1 MEADAIEGIDR
12 LAAEIRRDLER
23 IGVPPVSWTKPPA
36 DPDTLDV
43 LIVGAGQM
51 GLAASFA
58 LKRLGITRHRVID
71 SAPRGIEGPW
81 VTYARMKTLRSPNHL
96 VGPAQ
101 DIPSL
106 TFRAYYEAL
115 HGVPAW
121 EAFGKIPNEMWQDY
135 LSFFRDT
142 LALPLISDTTLT
154 GLEPDGDTL
163 AVTLEDGDGQRT
175 VRTRHL
181 ILATGRDG
189 LGGPNI
195 PAWVIADDKGFQH
208 SMEAIDFAA
217 LAGRRVVVVGNSA
230 SAFDNAAEALETGA
244 GEVHMV
250 MRRPALP
257 VFNRF
262 KLMVHAG
269 FTHGFPTLSDEMRL
283 EMLNTAF
290 STAVAPP
297 HESVERIA
305 KAPNFY
311 LHTGAEVVSAERSG
325 EALLLDLGATRL
337 EVDHVI
343 LGTGFKVDVAGRP
356 ELSRLADGVVLWR
369 DRPIAPDRLG
379 GFGLHPY
386 LGGDFSFTPRGD
398 DAAWVERVHAFN
410 IGSMASLGL
419 LSGDIPGVGDGA
431 MRLGRGIAAALFRQ
445 DAAWHL
451 SCIAHYNEHEI
462 MGDELSA
469 AERRAGALSLPRAS

>member
-1 MEADAIEGIDR
+1 MEADAIDGIER

-23 IGVPPVSWTKPPA
+23 ISVPPASWTKPPA

-58 LKRLGITRHRVID
+58 LKRLGIIRHRVID
-71 SAPRGIEGPW
+71 GAPRGVEGPW

-115 HGVPAW
+115 HGAPAW
-121 EAFGKIPNEMWQDY
+121 ETFGKIPNAMWQDY

-142 LALPLISDTTLT
+142 LALPVTSDTKLT
-154 GLEPDGDTL
+154 GMEPDGGTL
-163 AVTLEDGDGQRT
+163 VVRVEGPGGTGS

-189 LGGPNI
+189 LGGPNM
-195 PAWVIADDKGFQH
+195 PAWVIAGDPSFQH
-208 SMEAIDFAA
+208 SMEAIDFKA

-244 GEVHMV
+244 GEVHML
-250 MRRPALP
+250 MRRPSLP

-297 HESVERIA
+297 HESVARIA

-311 LHTGAEVVSAERSG
+311 LHTGARVVSAERVG
-325 EALLLDLGATRL
+325 DTLVLDLGTTRL

-343 LGTGFKVDVAGRP
+343 LGTGFKVDLAGRP
-356 ELSRLADGVVLWR
+356 ELHRLADAAMLWR
-369 DRPIAPDRLG
+369 DRPVAEDKLG
-379 GFGLHPY
+379 AFALHPY
-386 LGGDFSFTPRGD
+386 LGGDFAFTPRSEA
-398 DAAWVERVHAFN
+398 AAWVERVHAFN
-410 IGSMASLGL
+410 IGAMASLGL

-431 MRLGRGIAAALFRQ
+431 MRLGKGIAEALFRQ

-451 SCIAHYNEHEI
+451 NCIADYSEHEI
-462 MGDELSA
+462 VGDELSA
-469 AERRAGALSLPRAS
+469 AERRAADLSLSRAS